1 MDTTKQNQEQRN
13 VTEYNAYDEYLYE
26 MNKKYECE
34 RARVFKQIEQEKQKK
49 FNNITRESNYDINIA
64 V

>member
-34 RARVFKQIEQEKQKK
+34 RARVFKQIEQEK
-49 FNNITRESNYDINIA
+49 
-64 V
+64 